1 MLILKDIR
9 KNPDF
14 FKKKLKSR
22 FVENSDK
29 LIDDL
34 VKFDNNLRSNLELQQ
49 DLQNKRNSISKSL
62 SSIKDKKS
70 SEFIKKT
77 EEVGEI
83 KSKISNLEEVISNLY
98 KSVDDILHNLPNIP
112 DDNVPLGA
120 DETSNKEIKLFGKIK
135 EFNFKPLSHEEIG
148 SKLGQIDFET
158 AVNISGSRFV
168 ILKKDI
174 AKLERALINFMID
187 VHTKENDYEE
197 VNVPVLVK
205 EETMFGTGQLP
216 KFKDE
221 QFKTT
226 NNLWLIPTSE
236 VSLTN
241 MVANQIVAYE
251 QLPLRYVSASLCFR
265 SEAGAAGKDTKG
277 MMRQHQFTKVELVS
291 IIQPEFRFEE
301 LERLTKSAETIL
313 QKLELPYRVTLLSS
327 GDMGFGA
334 EKTYDLEVW
343 IPSQKKYREISSCS
357 SCGTFQANRMK
368 ARYKTIEGKNELL
381 ATLNG
386 SGLAIGRTIIAILEN
401 YQNEDGSVTIP
412 KVLQPYMGGEVIN

>member
-9 KNPDF
+9 KDPDF

-29 LIDDL
+29 LINDL

-83 KSKISNLEEVISNLY
+83 KSKISNLEEIISNLY
-98 KSVDDILHNLPNIP
+98 KSIDDILHNLPNIP

-412 KVLQPYMGGEVIN
+412 KVLQPYMGREVIN

>member
-98 KSVDDILHNLPNIP
+98 KSIDDILHNLPNIP
-112 DDNVPLGA
+112 DDSVPLGT

-401 YQNEDGSVTIP
+401 YQNEDGTVTIP

>member
-83 KSKISNLEEVISNLY
+83 KSKISNLEEVVSNLY
-98 KSVDDILHNLPNIP
+98 KSIDDILHNLPNIP
-112 DDNVPLGA
+112 DDSVPLGA

-241 MVANQIVAYE
+241 MVTNQIVAYE

-301 LERLTKSAETIL
+301 LERLTKSAEIIL

-401 YQNEDGSVTIP
+401 YQNEDGSVAIP
-412 KVLQPYMGGEVIN
+412 KVLQPYMGREVIN

>member
-83 KSKISNLEEVISNLY
+83 KSKISNLEEVVSNLY
-98 KSVDDILHNLPNIP
+98 KSIDDILHNLPNIP
-112 DDNVPLGA
+112 DDSVPLGA

-357 SCGTFQANRMK
+357 SCGTFQANRMR

>member
-34 VKFDNNLRSNLELQQ
+34 AKLDNNLRSNLELQQ

-83 KSKISNLEEVISNLY
+83 KSKISNLEEVVSNLY
-98 KSVDDILHNLPNIP
+98 KSIDDILHNLPNIP
-112 DDNVPLGA
+112 DDSVPLGA

>member
-9 KNPDF
+9 KDPEF

-29 LIDDL
+29 LINDL

-83 KSKISNLEEVISNLY
+83 KSKISNLEEVVSNLY
-98 KSVDDILHNLPNIP
+98 KSIDDILHNLPNIP

-412 KVLQPYMGGEVIN
+412 KVLQPYMGKEVIN

>member
-1 MLILKDIR
+1 M
-9 KNPDF
+9 
-14 FKKKLKSR
+14 
-22 FVENSDK
+22 
-29 LIDDL
+29 
-34 VKFDNNLRSNLELQQ
+34 RSNLELQQ

-70 SEFIKKT
+70 NEFIKKT

-98 KSVDDILHNLPNIP
+98 KSIDEILHNLPNIP
-112 DDNVPLGA
+112 DDNVPLGT

-135 EFNFKPLSHEEIG
+135 EFDFKPLSHEEIG

-168 ILKKDI
+168 ILKKEI

-277 MMRQHQFTKVELVS
+277 MIRQHQFTKVELVS

>member
-29 LIDDL
+29 LINDL

-83 KSKISNLEEVISNLY
+83 KSKISNLEEIISNLY
-98 KSVDDILHNLPNIP
+98 KSIDDILHNLPNIP

-412 KVLQPYMGGEVIN
+412 KVLQPYMGREVIN

>member
-9 KNPDF
+9 KDPDF

-29 LIDDL
+29 LINDL

-83 KSKISNLEEVISNLY
+83 KSKISNLEEIISNLY
-98 KSVDDILHNLPNIP
+98 KSIDDILHNLPNIP

-301 LERLTKSAETIL
+301 LERLTKSAEIIL

-412 KVLQPYMGGEVIN
+412 KVLQPYMGGDVIN

>member
-1 MLILKDIR
+1 MLILKDNR
-9 KNPDF
+9 KDPDF

-22 FVENSDK
+22 FIENSDK

-112 DDNVPLGA
+112 DDSVPLGA

-135 EFNFKPLSHEEIG
+135 EFDFKPLSHEEIG
-148 SKLGQIDFET
+148 GKLGQIDFET

-412 KVLQPYMGGEVIN
+412 KVLQPYMGGELIN

>member
-9 KNPDF
+9 KDPEF

-98 KSVDDILHNLPNIP
+98 KSIDEILHNLPNIP
-112 DDNVPLGA
+112 DDNVPLGT

-135 EFNFKPLSHEEIG
+135 EFDFKPLSHEEIG

-412 KVLQPYMGGEVIN
+412 KVLQPYMGREVIN

>member
-29 LIDDL
+29 LINDL

-83 KSKISNLEEVISNLY
+83 KSKISNLEEVVSNLY
-98 KSVDDILHNLPNIP
+98 KSIDDILHNLPNIP
-112 DDNVPLGA
+112 DDSVPLGA

>member
-22 FVENSDK
+22 FVENSNK

-34 VKFDNNLRSNLELQQ
+34 VKLDNNLRSNLELQQ

-83 KSKISNLEEVISNLY
+83 KSKISNLEEIISNLY
-98 KSVDDILHNLPNIP
+98 KSIDDILHNLPNIP

>member
-9 KNPDF
+9 KDPDF

-83 KSKISNLEEVISNLY
+83 KSKISNLEEIISNLY
-98 KSVDDILHNLPNIP
+98 KSIDDILHNLPNIP
-112 DDNVPLGA
+112 DDSVPLGA

-197 VNVPVLVK
+197 ANVPVLVK

-343 IPSQKKYREISSCS
+343 IPSQKKYREISSCP
-357 SCGTFQANRMK
+357 SCGTFQANRMR

>member
-83 KSKISNLEEVISNLY
+83 KSKISNLEEVVSNLY
-98 KSVDDILHNLPNIP
+98 KSIDDILHNLPNIP

-412 KVLQPYMGGEVIN
+412 KVLQPYMGREVIN

>member
-83 KSKISNLEEVISNLY
+83 KSKISNLEEVVSNLY
-98 KSVDDILHNLPNIP
+98 KSIDDILHNLPNIP
-112 DDNVPLGA
+112 DNSVPLGA

-301 LERLTKSAETIL
+301 LERLTKSAEIIL

-412 KVLQPYMGGEVIN
+412 KVLQPYMGGELIN

>member
-83 KSKISNLEEVISNLY
+83 KSKISNLEEVVSNLY
-98 KSVDDILHNLPNIP
+98 KSIDDILHNLPNIP
-112 DDNVPLGA
+112 DDSVPLGA

-401 YQNEDGSVTIP
+401 YQNEDGSVAIP
-412 KVLQPYMGGEVIN
+412 KVLQPYMGREVIN

>member
-83 KSKISNLEEVISNLY
+83 KSKISNLEEIISNLY
-98 KSVDDILHNLPNIP
+98 KSIDDILHNLPNIP

-216 KFKDE
+216 KFKYE

>member
-9 KNPDF
+9 KDPEF

-34 VKFDNNLRSNLELQQ
+34 VQFDSNLRTNLELQQ

-83 KSKISNLEEVISNLY
+83 KSKISNLEEVVSNLY
-98 KSVDDILHNLPNIP
+98 KSIDDILHNLPNIP

-187 VHTKENDYEE
+187 VHTKENGYEE

-412 KVLQPYMGGEVIN
+412 KVLQPYMGGEMIN

>member
-83 KSKISNLEEVISNLY
+83 KSKISNLEEVVSNLY
-98 KSVDDILHNLPNIP
+98 KSIDDILHNLPNIP
-112 DDNVPLGA
+112 DDSVPLGA

>member
-83 KSKISNLEEVISNLY
+83 KSKISNLEEVVSNLY
-98 KSVDDILHNLPNIP
+98 KSIDDILHNLPNIP
-112 DDNVPLGA
+112 DNSVPLGA

-301 LERLTKSAETIL
+301 LERLTKSAEIIL

-343 IPSQKKYREISSCS
+343 IPSQEKYREISSCS

-412 KVLQPYMGGEVIN
+412 KVLQPYMGREIIN

>member
-98 KSVDDILHNLPNIP
+98 KSIDDILHNLPNIP

-301 LERLTKSAETIL
+301 LERLTKSAEIIL

-412 KVLQPYMGGEVIN
+412 KVLQPYMGREVIN

>member
-9 KNPDF
+9 KDPDF

-29 LIDDL
+29 LINDL

-77 EEVGEI
+77 KEVGEI
-83 KSKISNLEEVISNLY
+83 KSKISNLEEIISNLY
-98 KSVDDILHNLPNIP
+98 KIIDDILHNLPNIP

-241 MVANQIVAYE
+241 MVANQIVVYE

-412 KVLQPYMGGEVIN
+412 KVLQPYMGREVIN

>member
-83 KSKISNLEEVISNLY
+83 KSKISNLEEVVSNLY
-98 KSVDDILHNLPNIP
+98 KSIDDILHNLPNIP

-301 LERLTKSAETIL
+301 LERLTKSAEIIL

-412 KVLQPYMGGEVIN
+412 KVLQPYMGGELIN

>member
-83 KSKISNLEEVISNLY
+83 KSKISNLEEVVSNLY
-98 KSVDDILHNLPNIP
+98 KSIDDILHNLPNIP
-112 DDNVPLGA
+112 DNSVPLGA

-357 SCGTFQANRMK
+357 SCGTFQANRMR

-412 KVLQPYMGGEVIN
+412 KVLQPYMGREIIN

>member
-34 VKFDNNLRSNLELQQ
+34 VQFDSNLRTNLELQQ

-98 KSVDDILHNLPNIP
+98 KSIDDILHNLPNIP
-112 DDNVPLGA
+112 DNSVPLGA

-401 YQNEDGSVTIP
+401 YQNEDGSVAIP

>member
-83 KSKISNLEEVISNLY
+83 KSKISNLEEIISNLY
-98 KSVDDILHNLPNIP
+98 KSIDDILHNLPNIP

-301 LERLTKSAETIL
+301 LERLTKSAEIIL

>member
-29 LIDDL
+29 LINDL

-83 KSKISNLEEVISNLY
+83 KSKISNLEEIISNLY
-98 KSVDDILHNLPNIP
+98 KSIDDILHNLPNIP

-135 EFNFKPLSHEEIG
+135 EFDFKPLSHEEIG

-412 KVLQPYMGGEVIN
+412 KVLQPYMGREVIN

>member
-98 KSVDDILHNLPNIP
+98 KSIDDILHNLPNIP

-174 AKLERALINFMID
+174 AKLERALTNFMID

-412 KVLQPYMGGEVIN
+412 KVLQPYMGREVIN

>member
-83 KSKISNLEEVISNLY
+83 KSKISNLEEIISNLY
-98 KSVDDILHNLPNIP
+98 KSIDDILHNLPNIP

-412 KVLQPYMGGEVIN
+412 KVLQPYMGREVIN

>member
-9 KNPDF
+9 KDPEF

-34 VKFDNNLRSNLELQQ
+34 VKFDNDLRSNLELQQ

-412 KVLQPYMGGEVIN
+412 KVLQPYMGREGIN

>member
-83 KSKISNLEEVISNLY
+83 KSKISNLEEIISNLY
-98 KSVDDILHNLPNIP
+98 KSIDDILHNLPNIP

-187 VHTKENDYEE
+187 VHTKENDYQE

-412 KVLQPYMGGEVIN
+412 KVLQPYMGREVIN

>member
-29 LIDDL
+29 LINDL

-83 KSKISNLEEVISNLY
+83 KSKISNLEEVVSNLY
-98 KSVDDILHNLPNIP
+98 KSIDDILHNLPNIP
-112 DDNVPLGA
+112 ENNVPLGA

-357 SCGTFQANRMK
+357 SCGTFQANRMR

>member
-112 DDNVPLGA
+112 HDNVPLGA

>member
-9 KNPDF
+9 KDPDF

-22 FVENSDK
+22 FVVNSDK
-29 LIDDL
+29 LINDL

-77 EEVGEI
+77 KEVGEI
-83 KSKISNLEEVISNLY
+83 KSKISNLEEIISNLY
-98 KSVDDILHNLPNIP
+98 KIIDDILHNLPNIP

-241 MVANQIVAYE
+241 MVANQIVVYE

-412 KVLQPYMGGEVIN
+412 KVLQPYMGREVIN

>member
-83 KSKISNLEEVISNLY
+83 KSKISNLEEVVSNLY
-98 KSVDDILHNLPNIP
+98 KSIDDILHNLPNIP
-112 DDNVPLGA
+112 DNSVPLGA

-412 KVLQPYMGGEVIN
+412 KVLQPYMGGKVIN

>member
-83 KSKISNLEEVISNLY
+83 KSKISNLEEVVSNLY
-98 KSVDDILHNLPNIP
+98 KSIDDILHNLPNIP
-112 DDNVPLGA
+112 DDSVPLGA

-301 LERLTKSAETIL
+301 LERLTKSAEIIL

>member
-9 KNPDF
+9 KDPEF

-34 VKFDNNLRSNLELQQ
+34 VQFDSNLRTNLELQQ

-83 KSKISNLEEVISNLY
+83 KSKISNLEEIISNLY
-98 KSVDDILHNLPNIP
+98 KSIDDILNNLPNIP

-412 KVLQPYMGGEVIN
+412 KVLQPYMGREVIN

>member
-401 YQNEDGSVTIP
+401 YQNEDGSVAIP
-412 KVLQPYMGGEVIN
+412 KVLQPYMGREVIN

>member
-9 KNPDF
+9 KDPDF

-83 KSKISNLEEVISNLY
+83 KLKISNLEEVISNLC
-98 KSVDDILHNLPNIP
+98 KSIDDILHNLPNIP
-112 DDNVPLGA
+112 DDSVPLGA